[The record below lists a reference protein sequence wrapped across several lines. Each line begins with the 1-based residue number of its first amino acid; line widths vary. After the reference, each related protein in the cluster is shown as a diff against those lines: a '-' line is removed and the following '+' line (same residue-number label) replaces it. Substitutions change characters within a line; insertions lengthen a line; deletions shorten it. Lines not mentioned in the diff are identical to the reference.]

1 MDKEPSHHISR
12 YNDHMRGEM
21 ELIFVIDTLSI
32 MLHCTKS
39 GAIFP
44 IWMRLYLM
52 PLVLRIDLVSQ
63 YDGWVANIIHN
74 WTHKEQKEEAVTF

>member
-1 MDKEPSHHISR
+1 
-12 YNDHMRGEM
+12 M

-63 YDGWVANIIHN
+63 YDGWVSNKNITGLIKN
-74 WTHKEQKEEAVTF
+74 RKKKL

>member
-1 MDKEPSHHISR
+1 M
-12 YNDHMRGEM
+12 EM
-21 ELIFVIDTLSI
+21 IFVIDTLSI

-52 PLVLRIDLVSQ
+52 PLVLRIDPVSH
-63 YDGWVANIIHN
+63 YDGWVSNKNITGLIKN
-74 WTHKEQKEEAVTF
+74 RKKKR

>member
-1 MDKEPSHHISR
+1 
-12 YNDHMRGEM
+12 M

-63 YDGWVANIIHN
+63 YDGWVANKNITGLIKN
-74 WTHKEQKEEAVTF
+74 RKKKL